1 MRSGARVGKIQSASV
16 SQLLCLGLTA
26 GASEATCRIW
36 GLMPNHESRQRL
48 QIKSSTRAWQ
58 RDDPYTGG
66 NTQGARLLAIKQKH
80 RCDSAAGCYDGGCYD
95 GLQAGS
101 TMSYQTQDG
110 QWVGEAGKPVL

>member
-1 MRSGARVGKIQSASV
+1 MPAGNCSWRREESGFPDAQPVLA
-16 SQLLCLGLTA
+16 QLEA
-26 GASEATCRIW
+26 GASEAACRIW
-36 GLMPNHESRQRL
+36 GLMPNHESRQRF

-58 RDDPYTGG
+58 RDGPCTGG

-80 RCDSAAGCYDGGCYD
+80 RYDSAAGCYD

-110 QWVGEAGKPVL
+110 QVWAGIG